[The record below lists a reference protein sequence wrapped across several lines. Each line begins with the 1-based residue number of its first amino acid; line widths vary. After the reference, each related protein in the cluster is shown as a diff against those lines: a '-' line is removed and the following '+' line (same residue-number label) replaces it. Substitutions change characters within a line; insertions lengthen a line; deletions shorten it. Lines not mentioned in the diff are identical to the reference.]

1 MANKTHAWI
10 YDTVGT
16 HDGWL
21 EIREEDGELRP
32 ADVAWKRIAS
42 FPAEPEAG
50 RPTRLVLW
58 ADQRDKY
65 IARLDIGEVQR
76 WVICEQLPALL
87 RALPSFEALFRLGGG
102 R

>member
-1 MANKTHAWI
+1 MATKTHVWI
-10 YDTVGT
+10 YDTAGA

-21 EIREEDGELRP
+21 EIREEGGELRP
-32 ADVAWKRIAS
+32 ADVAWKRAAE
-42 FPAEPEAG
+42 FPAASDGSPQ
-50 RPTRLVLW
+50 TRIVLW

-65 IARLDIGEVQR
+65 VARIDIGSLHR

-87 RALPSFEALFRLGGG
+87 RALPALEALVRLG